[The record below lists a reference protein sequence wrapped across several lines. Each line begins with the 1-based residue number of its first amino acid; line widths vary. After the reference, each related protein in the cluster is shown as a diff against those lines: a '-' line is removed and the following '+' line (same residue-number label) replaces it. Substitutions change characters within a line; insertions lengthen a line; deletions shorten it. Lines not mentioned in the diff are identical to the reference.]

1 MALFKHLKLHKF
13 YETIEKNY
21 ELYFV
26 AADHADALL
35 GKPSEHAH
43 IILDRSKIWNASALS
58 GSSGG
63 VKTASSG
70 SGMAGGAGNA
80 IGGTSDTTSA

>member
-1 MALFKHLKLHKF
+1 VQEANSKSINDNL
-13 YETIEKNY
+13 ISA
-21 ELYFV
+21 V
-26 AADHADALL
+26 ALL
-35 GKPSEHAH
+35 GQ
-43 IILDRSKIWNASALS
+43 ILNATSSKGGSALS

>member
-13 YETIEKNY
+13 YETIEENY

-26 AADHADALL
+26 AADPVDALL

-43 IILDRSKIWNASALS
+43 IILDRSKIWNASALP
-58 GSSGG
+58 GSSNVYEVAG
-63 VKTASSG
+63 VTHENKKNENTL
-70 SGMAGGAGNA
+70 
-80 IGGTSDTTSA
+80 